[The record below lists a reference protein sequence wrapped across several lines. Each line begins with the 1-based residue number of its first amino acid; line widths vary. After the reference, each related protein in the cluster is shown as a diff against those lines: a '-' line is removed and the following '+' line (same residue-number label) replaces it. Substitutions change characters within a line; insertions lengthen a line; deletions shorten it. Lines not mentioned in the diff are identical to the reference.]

1 MLLTCITDGRQS
13 HSVEYETDRYQFLG
27 RHGSLRSPNAMKSDL
42 PLSNNAGNRLD
53 TVMAERVHL
62 SIPPGKKAVVF
73 FIIGVADS
81 AKEATAIAEL
91 YQNSNYCDD
100 IFNVARVDSEVE
112 MKYLGLDKHKVN
124 QYLNLVGSLYYP
136 SRLLR
141 GPVDVLKQNV
151 LGQKSFWKYGISGD
165 HPIILVKIYN
175 EKDLPTVKE
184 MVSCYEYFNKNGI
197 DSDLVI
203 LTDESSGY
211 HSNLSNRIRDILA
224 DVKVFYPGSVNKG
237 IHILSTSEVEKDF
250 VTLVTSV
257 ARIVIDS
264 KSGFNLK
271 KTRRI
276 LYEDSIVKKEVIR
289 TQKTEFV
296 NEELPMENLKYYNGI
311 GGFSYDGNE
320 YVIHLRNR
328 ETTPL
333 PWINVIANKIFGFT
347 VTESGGGYTWF
358 KNSR

>member
-1 MLLTCITDGRQS
+1 MCL
-13 HSVEYETDRYQFLG
+13 
-27 RHGSLRSPNAMKSDL
+27 
-42 PLSNNAGNRLD
+42 
-53 TVMAERVHL
+53 
-62 SIPPGKKAVVF
+62 
-73 FIIGVADS
+73 
-81 AKEATAIAEL
+81 
-91 YQNSNYCDD
+91 
-100 IFNVARVDSEVE
+100 
-112 MKYLGLDKHKVN
+112 
-124 QYLNLVGSLYYP
+124 
-136 SRLLR
+136 
-141 GPVDVLKQNV
+141 
-151 LGQKSFWKYGISGD
+151 
-165 HPIILVKIYN
+165 
-175 EKDLPTVKE
+175 
-184 MVSCYEYFNKNGI
+184 YEYFNKNGI

-203 LTDESSGY
+203 LTDESSDTATCPIDTR
-211 HSNLSNRIRDILA
+211 HLA

-328 ETTPL
+328 ETTPCL
-333 PWINVIANKIFGFT
+333 ITSANKIFGST
-347 VTESGGGYTWF
+347 VTESEGDIHGLKTRENKLSAWRNDPDGHAVGNRVCIRHVKDVCAHFQEMTRIRIRHGYGYTTF
-358 KNSR
+358 LHNGGLSMTMNLFADKNDPVKIIG